1 MRLHFHRDGH
11 DPRQIDLVAV
21 IALLVVVYGGICY
34 LASPSFEPKS
44 TTAQFIE
51 ASQSMRW

>member
-21 IALLVVVYGGICY
+21 IALLVAVYGGVCY
-34 LASPSFEPKS
+34 LSSPGFAPDS
-44 TTAQFIE
+44 TTTFIE
-51 ASQSMRW
+51 ASQSARW

>member
-21 IALLVVVYGGICY
+21 IALLVAVYGGICY
-34 LASPSFEPKS
+34 LASPSFEPNS
-44 TTAQFIE
+44 TAQFIE
-51 ASQSMRW
+51 ASQSTRW